1 MTSNLAFNAPSHV
14 ARRSSAVEYY
24 DSDTA
29 LASRVAQ
36 RIGANLD
43 ADIVSVVVATRRH
56 QAQIL
61 QAMRRD
67 RGDPR
72 SDRRCVFLDADELL
86 TELLVDGDVDLTRF
100 RQFVGTPIARGGLRG
115 AHLWVYCELSGILFD
130 NGLRDAAKRIE
141 SFWDSLSQHF
151 DFERVAARRRRHA
164 EPRASESTSNAPPLS
179 DASILDSTDFVS
191 FDWPSSPR
199 QGELDLGIT
208 TGQFRMDPVRR
219 EATVPTRSVAERRI
233 EQLLRY
239 SRTQCSD
246 VVVLYVNI
254 DRFGQVVETLGHVVA
269 QELLEQAAE
278 RISGCVDHEHPVI
291 RLGNDEYLL
300 AIEGHGLQ
308 STATTLAHRIVMAL
322 HGPFD
327 TGRRRVALSVS
338 VGVAGAH
345 GGDSDADTLLRHA
358 RIAMRGAKQ
367 RGGNDFSRFDP
378 GLEAAVRA
386 RFDLEQR
393 LPQALE
399 KREFIVHYQPV
410 WNLLTG
416 EIESLEALVRWQPP
430 EGPMV
435 SPASFIP
442 VAEETGLIC
451 PLGEWV
457 LQSACVE
464 GRRLQQSGFPD
475 LQVAVNFSARQ
486 LHQPRVA
493 ARVQR
498 ILQETGFDPDHLVL
512 ELTESILVEDTE
524 DVRAALWSLKALG
537 VRLALDDFGTGYSGL
552 AYLKRMPVDT
562 LKIDQSFVRDIGKDR
577 ESEALVKSML
587 AIGQSMHLHV
597 IAEGVE
603 TDTQLA
609 FLVAHGCHAVQGYL
623 LGRPAAIDTLRPAL
637 QTSVSLARQLV
648 LSGRSTALFSPAATS
663 PPAGQ
668 VAPRGSRPR
677 REPWRTG
684 GADSDR
690 PRRSWPE
697 SVETGPKT
705 VPDARI
711 ESLARR

>member
-1 MTSNLAFNAPSHV
+1 MPGNLAFNTADHV
-14 ARRSSAVEYY
+14 ARRSSTVEYY
-24 DSDTA
+24 HSDAA
-29 LASRVAQ
+29 LASRVAL

-43 ADIVSVVVATRRH
+43 ADIVSVVVATREH

-61 QAMRRD
+61 QAMRHE

-72 SDRRCVFLDADELL
+72 SDSRCVFLDADELL
-86 TELLVDGDVDLTRF
+86 AELLVDGAADLSRF

-141 SFWDSLSQHF
+141 SFWESLSEHF
-151 DFERVAARRRRHA
+151 DFERVAARRRA
-164 EPRASESTSNAPPLS
+164 PTEPPASEAAANEPASS
-179 DASILDSTDFVS
+179 DAEILESTDFVS
-191 FDWPSSPR
+191 FDWPRGPR
-199 QGELDLGIT
+199 QGELDLGIAAEPS
-208 TGQFRMDPVRR
+208 RLDPARR

-233 EQLLRY
+233 DQLLRH
-239 SRTQCSD
+239 SRAQHSD

-269 QELLEQAAE
+269 QELLEQAAD
-278 RISGCVDHEHPVI
+278 RISGCVDHEQPVI
-291 RLGNDEYLL
+291 RLGNDEFLL
-300 AIEGHGLQ
+300 AIEGQGLQ
-308 STATTLAHRIVMAL
+308 VTAATLAHRIVMAL

-327 TGRRRVALSVS
+327 TGRRRIALSVS
-338 VGVAGAH
+338 VGVAGARA
-345 GGDSDADTLLRHA
+345 GDSDADTLLRHA

-410 WNLLTG
+410 WNLRTG
-416 EIESLEALVRWQPP
+416 EIQSLEALVRWQPP
-430 EGPMV
+430 DGPMV

-451 PLGEWV
+451 ALGEWV
-457 LQSACVE
+457 LQSACAE
-464 GRRLQQSGFPD
+464 GRRLQLSGFPD

-486 LHQPRVA
+486 LRQPRVA

-577 ESEALVKSML
+577 ESEALVLSML

-603 TDTQLA
+603 TESQLA
-609 FLVAHGCHAVQGYL
+609 FLVANGCHAVQGYL
-623 LGRPAAIDTLRPAL
+623 LGRPGPIDTLRPAL
-637 QTSVSLARQLV
+637 QTSVSLARQLL
-648 LSGRSTALFSPAATS
+648 LSGRAPALFSPAA
-663 PPAGQ
+663 PNHG
-668 VAPRGSRPR
+668 APQNGSRGKRPA
-677 REPWRTG
+677 REPW
-684 GADSDR
+684 
-690 PRRSWPE
+690 PKN
-697 SVETGPKT
+697 GPKP

-711 ESLARR
+711 ESLVRR